1 MSVNESLYNCEDE
14 AVWRAVHGKYWTVV
28 EAKSAVKG
36 KTSGKLLQL
45 DRWFEFLQAHTKNNF
60 LHSVRFQEE
69 LPAAISARSERF
81 LTHAELV
88 KIMEWKLTKGKFRP
102 RLKQLIGSNSEE
114 AVQSST
120 SKAFGL
126 LPDVQAAITELC
138 KLKGVGPA
146 TASAV
151 LAAGAPGEVAFMADE
166 AVESIAELR
175 PVEYT
180 AKHYALFLQKI
191 LNKTSQLNKADGQR
205 DWTPHRVEQCL
216 WAWAVAN
223 QIQPSLLQEFRLMN
237 ATHTVANQ
245 KPEKRKRADEEP
257 SKRQKKERS

>member
-1 MSVNESLYNCEDE
+1 MSVNESLYNCEDP
-14 AVWRAVHGKYWTVV
+14 AVWRAVHGKYWSVV

-45 DRWFEFLQAHTKNNF
+45 DRWF
-60 LHSVRFQEE
+60 QEE
-69 LPAAISARSERF
+69 LPAAISARSERS

-88 KIMEWKLTKGKFRP
+88 NIMAWKLTKGKFRP
-102 RLKQLIGSNSEE
+102 RLQQLIGSNNEE

-126 LPDVQAAITELC
+126 LPDVQAAIAELC

-151 LAAGAPGEVAFMADE
+151 LAAGAPGEVAFMSDE

-191 LNKTSQLNKADGQR
+191 LNKSSQLNKAAGQR

-223 QIQPSLLQEFRLMN
+223 QIQPSLLQEFSLMD
-237 ATHTVANQ
+237 ATHTSLANQ
-245 KPEKRKRADEEP
+245 KPEKRKTADEEP
-257 SKRQKKERS
+257 SKRQKTERS

>member
-1 MSVNESLYNCEDE
+1 MLRKPCLRRLSPAAMSVNERLYNCED
-14 AVWRAVHGKYWTVV
+14 ADVWRAVRGKYWTVV

-36 KTSGKLLQL
+36 RTSGKLLAL
-45 DRWFEFLQAHTKNNF
+45 DRWF
-60 LHSVRFQEE
+60 QED

-102 RLKQLIGSNSEE
+102 RLQQLIGSNGDE
-114 AVQSST
+114 AVRSVT
-120 SKAFGL
+120 SEAFGL

-180 AKHYALFLQKI
+180 AKHYALFLQKM
-191 LNKTSQLNKADGQR
+191 LNKTSQLNKADGR
-205 DWTPHRVEQCL
+205 PDWTPHRVEQCL
-216 WAWAVAN
+216 WAWVVAN
-223 QIQPSLLQEFRLMN
+223 QIQPSLLQECGLTG
-237 ATHTVANQ
+237 AAHAGANR
-245 KPEKRKRADEEP
+245 KPEKRKTADEEP
-257 SKRQKKERS
+257 SKRQKTKRS

>member
-1 MSVNESLYNCEDE
+1 MSVNESLYNCEAP

-28 EAKSAVKG
+28 EAKAAVKG

-45 DRWFEFLQAHTKNNF
+45 DRWF
-60 LHSVRFQEE
+60 QEE
-69 LPAAISARSERF
+69 LPAAISARSKRS

-102 RLKQLIGSNSEE
+102 RLQQLIGSNSEE

-191 LNKTSQLNKADGQR
+191 LNKTSQLNKADSQR

-223 QIQPSLLQEFRLMN
+223 QIQPSLLQEFGLMD
-237 ATHTVANQ
+237 ATHFSLSNQ
-245 KPEKRKRADEEP
+245 KPEKRKTADEEP
-257 SKRQKKERS
+257 SKRQKTERS

>member
-1 MSVNESLYNCEDE
+1 MM
-14 AVWRAVHGKYWTVV
+14 
-28 EAKSAVKG
+28 
-36 KTSGKLLQL
+36 
-45 DRWFEFLQAHTKNNF
+45 
-60 LHSVRFQEE
+60 
-69 LPAAISARSERF
+69 AASSQ
-81 LTHAELV
+81 
-88 KIMEWKLTKGKFRP
+88 KGKFRP
-102 RLKQLIGSNSEE
+102 RLQQLIGSNSED

-146 TASAV
+146 TASGTHTYQIMHACSNCNNTHLNSIKLSLSAV

-180 AKHYALFLQKI
+180 AKHYALFLQKM
-191 LNKTSQLNKADGQR
+191 LHKSSQLNKGKTHVKLKYFFITILLYYLFPVSVDSQQ

-223 QIQPSLLQEFRLMN
+223 QIQPSLIQEFNLMD
-237 ATHTVANQ
+237 ATNTVTNQ
-245 KPEKRKRADEEP
+245 KPEKRKTADEKP
-257 SKRQKKERS
+257 SKRLKTTRS

>member
-1 MSVNESLYNCEDE
+1 MSVNESLYNCEAP

-28 EAKSAVKG
+28 EAKAAVKG

-45 DRWFEFLQAHTKNNF
+45 DRWF
-60 LHSVRFQEE
+60 QEE
-69 LPAAISARSERF
+69 LPTAISTRSKRS

-102 RLKQLIGSNSEE
+102 RLQQLIGSNSEE

-191 LNKTSQLNKADGQR
+191 LNKTSQLNKADSQR

-223 QIQPSLLQEFRLMN
+223 QIQPSLLQEFGLMD
-237 ATHTVANQ
+237 ATHFSLSNQ
-245 KPEKRKRADEEP
+245 KPEKRKTADEEP
-257 SKRQKKERS
+257 SKRQKTERS